1 MKLRSLLFRVPA
13 LLFCLLLSCCVDE
26 SLEYCINYYLHV
38 KVINANGTDID
49 AGKVMTSTSGYLFDG
64 EGYVRTLQMKSNEVF
79 YFGMERNQSFTA
91 AVWGNMK
98 DNGLGLSVLQ
108 KGMSLQNAVIS
119 ARRSAAGYCLPVND
133 LFYGSVT
140 INGASTRAVRQDTLE
155 IPVKRIT
162 AGLSMRILHLE
173 EYFRAVSVSDSLY
186 IVVHGGS
193 GSVDFSGKPATD
205 AAAYLAVAQR
215 MGHEDEWRVPH
226 FRMLATGGEGHASIE
241 VRRGGTLLFTVS
253 GSNALRLQAGV
264 ENSVLVDCRYATI
277 SISVSVKP
285 WEEDQ
290 NNVGF

>member
-1 MKLRSLLFRVPA
+1 MKLRSLLFQMPT
-13 LLFCLLLSCCVDE
+13 LLLCLLLSGCVKDD
-26 SLEYCINYYLHV
+26 LKHCINYYLHV
-38 KVINANGTDID
+38 KAIDGNGTGID
-49 AGKVMTSTSGYLFDG
+49 AGRAVTFTCGYLFDG
-64 EGYVRTLQMKSNEVF
+64 EGYARAIQLGSNESL
-79 YFGMERNQSFTA
+79 YFGMERNQSLTV
-91 AVWGNMK
+91 AVWGNLK
-98 DNGLGLSVLQ
+98 SDSLNLPVLQ

-119 ARRSAAGYCLPVND
+119 AHRSAAGYCLPVND

-173 EYFRAVSVSDSLY
+173 EYFGAVSVSDSLY

-215 MGHEDEWRVPH
+215 MGHEDEWKVPH
-226 FRMLATGGEGHASIE
+226 FRMLPADGEGRASIE
-241 VRRGGTLLFTVS
+241 VRRGGALLFTVG

-264 ENSVLVDCRYATI
+264 ENAVLVDCRYATI

-285 WEEDQ
+285 WEEEQ
-290 NNVGF
+290 QGIIL

>member
-1 MKLRSLLFRVPA
+1 MRLRTLPFRLLAIP
-13 LLFCLLLSCCVDE
+13 LCLLLSCCVKDD
-26 SLEYCINYYLHV
+26 LKHCINYYLHV
-38 KVINANGTDID
+38 KAIDANGTDID
-49 AGKVMTSTSGYLFDG
+49 AGRAVTFTCGYLFDE
-64 EGYVRTLQMKSNEVF
+64 EGYARALQLGSNESL
-79 YFGMERNQSFTA
+79 YFGMEHNQSFTV

-98 DNGLGLSVLQ
+98 GDSLDLPVLQ

-119 ARRSAAGYCLPVND
+119 AHRSATGYCLPVND
-133 LFYGSVT
+133 LFYGSVI
-140 INGASTRAVRQDTLE
+140 INEASTRAVRQDTLT

-173 EYFRAVSVSDSLY
+173 EYFGAVSVSDSLY

-205 AAAYLAVAQR
+205 AAAYFAVAQR
-215 MGHEDEWRVPH
+215 RGHEDEWRVPH
-226 FRMLATGGEGHASIE
+226 FRMLPASGEGRASIE
-241 VRRGGTLLFTVS
+241 VRRGGALLFTVS

-285 WEEDQ
+285 WEEEQ
-290 NNVGF
+290 QGIIL